1 MSLMLIKPVAVA
13 LLLPLL
19 AACGFTPMYAQ
30 PGVAGGLARVAVETP
45 ETRTGHLLRE
55 RLEDAFAGAPDAED
69 AYRLTVALDE
79 LRYPRGIGSD
89 DTATRYE
96 LAVRADWTLTDRRTG
111 AVIARGSRPV
121 TVTHDASVQP
131 YASLAALED
140 AQERAAA
147 QAAQLIRVDLLKVFK
162 GRPAA

>member
-1 MSLMLIKPVAVA
+1 MRLKSLAVA
-13 LLLPLL
+13 LLLPVL

-55 RLEDAFAGAPDAED
+55 KLEDAFAGGPGAEA

-79 LRYPRGIGSD
+79 QRYARGIGSD
-89 DTATRYE
+89 DSATRYE
-96 LAVRADWTLTDRRTG
+96 LAVRADWTLADRRTG
-111 AVIARGSRPV
+111 AVVASGSRPV
-121 TVTHDASVQP
+121 TVSHDASVQP
-131 YASLAALED
+131 YASLTALED

-147 QAAQLIRVDLLKVFK
+147 QAAQLIRVDLLKVFQ
-162 GRPAA
+162 GRPPA